1 MLRSRLLLNLRD
13 ETHES
18 YQPHIQTFSPQ
29 RFLSIAPTN
38 LHVTVSCKRYG
49 EKTWIQGQT
58 RNHKLV
64 AEHTN
69 TADANSYRLI
79 IQLCYYYFIVSWLF
93 LILYTSLYC
102 WSSSLYLTLY
112 HSTPWFYLTLL
123 DSTTLYHPEHTL
135 YGFEPELPIPD
146 FIRQLWRKAL
156 EQELESEDNIHAH
169 SVHTNSS
176 SHLAFCLLSPV
187 RSSFQDGGKG
197 RGLGTPL
204 ESQE

>member
-1 MLRSRLLLNLRD
+1 MLRSHLLLNLRD
-13 ETHES
+13 ETYES
-18 YQPHIQTFSPQ
+18 YQPHIQAFSPQ
-29 RFLSIAPTN
+29 RFPSIAPTN

-79 IQLCYYYFIVSWLF
+79 IQLRYYYFIVSWLF

-135 YGFEPELPIPD
+135 YGFEPELPFQILSGS
-146 FIRQLWRKAL
+146 FGEKLWNR
-156 EQELESEDNIHAH
+156 
-169 SVHTNSS
+169 SS
-176 SHLAFCLLSPV
+176 SLRIIYMLILCIPIPQAIWPSACCP
-187 RSSFQDGGKG
+187 Q
-197 RGLGTPL
+197 
-204 ESQE
+204 